1 MDKKQIIVF
10 LSTFIMFS
18 IEAILHY
25 NIGKNGMTSLVMP
38 SLVDIVKLAV
48 VVGIFSLLST
58 ILSSFIQN
66 QLDHD

>member
-1 MDKKQIIVF
+1 MDKKQVIVF

-25 NIGKNGMTSLVMP
+25 NIGKNGMTSLVIP
-38 SLVDIVKLAV
+38 SLVDFVKLAV
-48 VVGIFSLLST
+48 VVGVFSLLST

-66 QLDHD
+66 QLDYE